1 MSTKKVATCGVLAA
15 LAIVF
20 GYVEHLIPLP
30 IGIYGIKLGLANI
43 CILVLMYA
51 IDAKTAISVNL
62 VRIAVCGM
70 LFGNLTAFIYS
81 LAGGISSLAIMLL
94 LKRSNR
100 FSIVGV
106 SVCGSIAHN
115 IAQIIAAIFLFDE
128 LRIAFYLPVLLIC
141 GTLTGTLIGSV
152 STPIIKSLSK
162 K

>member
-20 GYVEHLIPLP
+20 GYVEHLVPLP
-30 IGIYGIKLGLANI
+30 IGIYGIKLGIANI

-51 IDAKTAISVNL
+51 IDAKTAISVNI

-81 LAGGISSLAIMLL
+81 LVGGVASFAVMLVA
-94 LKRSNR
+94 KRSNR
-100 FSIVGV
+100 FSVVGV
-106 SVCGSIAHN
+106 SVCGGIVHN
-115 IAQIIAAIFLFDE
+115 VAQIIAAVFLFDE

-141 GTLTGTLIGSV
+141 GTLTGALIGAVATLI
-152 STPIIKSLSK
+152 IKRLLK